1 MGARVSYSIKRST
14 LATTA
19 AIQNSMQKLAA
30 STRLGVKKRRS
41 IRFYAAT
48 EFAFPSQTLSLS
60 DSYPALLHLS
70 P

>member
-48 EFAFPSQTLSLS
+48 EFAFPNQTCLS